1 MVKGRDTSDFTGW
14 LWKPENSRLQRAG
27 RQAAEATGGTQTG
40 CAHPEGLPSAGLWSR
55 GPLVPDSPLFGPF
68 LFLHAPL
75 SSFLCPLPWEAVSTL
90 RPSLPNRPS
99 TQKSGYLTI
108 WVPSSPGAQYPG
120 CPTAWVP

>member
-55 GPLVPDSPLFGPF
+55 VAPWSLTLLSLVLSSSFMLPF
-68 LFLHAPL
+68 LPF
-75 SSFLCPLPWEAVSTL
+75 S
-90 RPSLPNRPS
+90 
-99 TQKSGYLTI
+99 
-108 WVPSSPGAQYPG
+108 VPSHGRWSAPSDLRYP
-120 CPTAWVP
+120 TVPAPRSRGT